1 MQADSAPPPSSNIQK
16 NFPIRVNV
24 KNRQTDNRERSDRQT
39 KEIEKSDRQE
49 RARSDRQTDRSNRQ
63 IRERS

>member
-1 MQADSAPPPSSNIQK
+1 M
-16 NFPIRVNV
+16 
-24 KNRQTDNRERSDRQT
+24 RERSDRQT

>member
-1 MQADSAPPPSSNIQK
+1 MD
-16 NFPIRVNV
+16 
-24 KNRQTDNRERSDRQT
+24 RQTRERSDRQT